1 MILNNNN
8 KALSIHLAPHQVA
21 PPDIGMPAFLTI
33 DCLMTYITMRMRDL
47 DKVILDQFNTDQQNQ
62 ADQATLQSL
71 YSNLSAELP
80 NGMDPDWD
88 WDKWEKT
95 GGSNGG
101 NGTLPTTKDVLDAR
115 TNRYDKLDRAVKA
128 KEIRDAAAKVNDP
141 KTKAAL
147 EQLAQYI
154 ETLPT
159 GGAQGKTL
167 SRADVEKN
175 ILQRISDAQSQ
186 LGSGREMRQ
195 MQLQSIIS
203 QRQTALQMCSNI
215 LSNVN
220 ETVKSIVNNMKG

>member
-95 GGSNGG
+95 GGLNGGG
-101 NGTLPTTKDVLDAR
+101 NGTLSPLELPAAIGLHPQ
-115 TNRYDKLDRAVKA
+115 KLDRAVKA

-154 ETLPT
+154 ETLPR
-159 GGAQGKTL
+159 GGEGGFHL

>member
-62 ADQATLQSL
+62 ADQTTLQSL

-101 NGTLPTTKDVLDAR
+101 NGTLPTTTDVLDAR

-147 EQLAQYI
+147 EQLARYI